1 MGFTN
6 TDRGCVGMTLVQQ
19 HFLNSTRGQTLR
31 LKNNSGSSA
40 RETFAGCF
48 LFGTPACSFRAFQSR
63 TGALMA
69 LLVLLTHLLW
79 HYHASGFAIAIT
91 QAHAE
96 AL

>member
-1 MGFTN
+1 M
-6 TDRGCVGMTLVQQ
+6 
-19 HFLNSTRGQTLR
+19 R
-31 LKNNSGSSA
+31 LKNPSESSA
-40 RETFAGCF
+40 RETFAGCLF
-48 LFGTPACSFRAFQSR
+48 FGTRACSFRAFQSR